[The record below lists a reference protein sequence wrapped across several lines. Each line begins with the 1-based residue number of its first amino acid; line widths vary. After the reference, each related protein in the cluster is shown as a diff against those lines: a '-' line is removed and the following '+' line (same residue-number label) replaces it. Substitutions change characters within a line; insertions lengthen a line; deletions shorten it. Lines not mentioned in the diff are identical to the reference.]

1 MFVQI
6 INGRVRDADEVRRH
20 DERWRKDVMPG
31 AKGFLGSTVGVADD
45 NRFLA
50 FVRFSDAAAA
60 RANSERPE
68 QSAWWSQFEQCL
80 DGAPTFRES
89 SDVAL
94 LFDGGSDQAGFV
106 QVMEGSVSD
115 RAKAEAFETPAMLD
129 ELRAAR
135 PDLIG
140 SIRAWFDGGK
150 FVDVAYFTSEDDARQ
165 GEKSEEFSGPSDQ
178 YIALFGD
185 MNFLDLRDPIL
196 TSP

>member
-1 MFVQI
+1 
-6 INGRVRDADEVRRH
+6 
-20 DERWRKDVMPG
+20 
-31 AKGFLGSTVGVADD
+31 
-45 NRFLA
+45 
-50 FVRFSDAAAA
+50 
-60 RANSERPE
+60 
-68 QSAWWSQFEQCL
+68 
-80 DGAPTFRES
+80 
-89 SDVAL
+89 
-94 LFDGGSDQAGFV
+94 
-106 QVMEGSVSD
+106 MEGSVSD